1 MELTSGPSG
10 WQTGI
15 CWSEHEFSAMATWQ
29 VVIQLELAGDV
40 ESNPGPGL
48 RVTRAILPGD
58 DRLKEGKA
66 LIIQHAPASIRL
78 VLSLWEPGKSDIR
91 QCMEKQFLVPTLK
104 ETLGWLGKIH
114 VTDKSIAKM
123 NKQLTLKI

>member
-78 VLSLWEPGKSDIR
+78 VLSLWEPGKTDIR
-91 QCMEKQFLVPTLK
+91 QCMESSSLYQHSRRH
-104 ETLGWLGKIH
+104 LGGFGKY
-114 VTDKSIAKM
+114 
-123 NKQLTLKI
+123 L